1 MRALAGTALI
11 FLLGAGAACAKAHPG
26 GTAGPRQ
33 GSSNYRVLA
42 EAEVVSG
49 APEPSA
55 DTVTAIYPHADNA
68 TPSYPAGNLKAGCG
82 EGLVPIR
89 IHVGIDGRVSD
100 IRPIPGRS
108 VAEDACYR
116 EFWAAASASVAK
128 WTFVPAYRVRT
139 IPSEAPGGE
148 PTVERTPV
156 GLDLDYEFMFG
167 IVNGK
172 GTVSSK

>member
-1 MRALAGTALI
+1 MRAWTLI
-11 FLLGAGAACAKAHPG
+11 LWLGVGAGCAKAHPSPSA
-26 GTAGPRQ
+26 TPLQ

-55 DTVTAIYPHADNA
+55 DTVTAIHPFADNA
-68 TPSYPAGNLKAGCG
+68 TPSYPARGLKAGCG
-82 EGLVPIR
+82 EGLVPMR

-108 VAEDACYR
+108 VPEDACYQ

-139 IPSEAPGGE
+139 IPSEVPGGE

-167 IVNGK
+167 VVNGK
-172 GTVSSK
+172 GTVNSK

>member
-1 MRALAGTALI
+1 
-11 FLLGAGAACAKAHPG
+11 
-26 GTAGPRQ
+26 
-33 GSSNYRVLA
+33 LA

-55 DTVTAIYPHADNA
+55 NTVTAIYPLADNA
-68 TPSYPAGNLKAGCG
+68 TPSYPASGLKAGCG

-108 VAEDACYR
+108 IAEDACYK
-116 EFWAAASASVAK
+116 EFWAAVSASVAK

-148 PTVERTPV
+148 PTVERTPM
-156 GLDLDYEFMFG
+156 GLDLDYEFMFT

-172 GTVSSK
+172 ATVSSK